1 MGSGIQ
7 GEILRDNVGKVL
19 LPAGMATTSKD
30 CPYRVKAKIGDED
43 LGLTHEV
50 VVAKREG

>member
-7 GEILRDNVGKVL
+7 GKFLRDNVGKVL
-19 LPAGMATTSKD
+19 FPAGVATTSKD
-30 CPYRVKAKIGDED
+30 CPYKAKKLKRAED
-43 LGLTHEV
+43 LGPAHEV